1 MDAVLEEH
9 YIEKLNKVIDL
20 VITPEMDEIIQ
31 AQELIGMRISGG
43 IDSAFMTYL
52 MMSRYPNKKLLP
64 VTMFNKLRPAAMDA
78 VLNVESKLRE
88 LNPDSTL
95 LESEVGFFD
104 TSNWKKTKEM
114 VEESEK
120 TGKKYNPKD
129 IFQQKYYE
137 DLYKRYPE
145 LNVYMSGETL
155 NPPIEEQPNIITDD
169 FAGFPNDRNFKK
181 NPISKRIKK
190 MIDGKLVYYDTHKYE
205 IRPFRNTNKKQVAQ
219 WVKKLGLDKTLF
231 PVTET
236 CETEIF
242 MYEVYAREF
251 NMRYTKPGAEPCKR
265 CWPCREKYWAYG
277 YYDFNNIE
285 TVAEYKLSKQVEDK
299 VEEVK
304 ALKMKLEELDSNK
317 D

>member
-95 LESEVGFFD
+95 LESEVAFFD

-190 MIDGKLVYYDTHKYE
+190 TIVYDTPCLFCAMSLHSVIVRDVPQYS
-205 IRPFRNTNKKQVAQ
+205 IIFRNVQYSVLFHDIPLYSTMFHNIPLYSTLLNGIPLYLQYSLISHDILGVAN
-219 WVKKLGLDKTLF
+219 VADMAT
-231 PVTET
+231 
-236 CETEIF
+236 
-242 MYEVYAREF
+242 YRE
-251 NMRYTKPGAEPCKR
+251 
-265 CWPCREKYWAYG
+265 YG
-277 YYDFNNIE
+277 C
-285 TVAEYKLSKQVEDK
+285 L
-299 VEEVK
+299 
-304 ALKMKLEELDSNK
+304 L
-317 D
+317 

>member
-1 MDAVLEEH
+1 MNIEE
-9 YIEKLNKVIDL
+9 VINQ

-31 AQELIGMRISGG
+31 KQELIGMRISGG

-52 MMSRYPNKKLLP
+52 MMSAYPNKKLLP

-88 LNPDSTL
+88 LLPDSTL
-95 LESEVGFFD
+95 LEAEVGFFD

-114 VEESEK
+114 IEEFEK

-129 IFQQKYYE
+129 VFQQKWYE
-137 DLYKRYPE
+137 DIFKKYPE

-155 NPPIEEQPNIITDD
+155 NPPIEEQPNIITDS
-169 FAGFPNDRNFKK
+169 FSGFPNDRNFKR
-181 NPISKRIKK
+181 NLVSKREKK
-190 MIDGKLVYYDTHKYE
+190 MIDGKLFYYDTHKYE
-205 IRPFRNTNKKQVAQ
+205 IRPFRNMNKKEVAGL
-219 WVKKLGLDKTLF
+219 VKELGLDKTLF

-242 MYEVYAREF
+242 VYPNMTRDF
-251 NMRYTKPGAEPCKR
+251 NMFYTNPGAEPCKR

-285 TVAEYKLSKQVEDK
+285 TVPEYKL
-299 VEEVK
+299 
-304 ALKMKLEELDSNK
+304 
-317 D
+317 